1 MQNIHPLFIHFPI
14 ALLSVGLLFDIVGSA
29 FKNDS
34 LRNSGWWCQVSGI
47 VAIIGATITGL
58 LAESTVG
65 HGDASH
71 SIMET
76 HKILE
81 LIAVGIFALL
91 FIWRSIRKTH
101 LPQTLPLLIVYFV
114 VGASAVS
121 IMFFGSHLGGRLVYE
136 FGVGGSAV
144 QQPEDVE
151 HQHNHGE
158 VTEDEAEHNHEKHEH
173 DITDEISPALD
184 DTTKQQKK
192 DVHIH
197 NDGKIH
203 EH

>member
-81 LIAVGIFALL
+81 FIAVGIFALL

-101 LPQTLPLLIVYFV
+101 LPQTLPLLHSIFCCRCFCSEYNVLWCTFRRK
-114 VGASAVS
+114 VS
-121 IMFFGSHLGGRLVYE
+121 I
-136 FGVGGSAV
+136 
-144 QQPEDVE
+144 
-151 HQHNHGE
+151 
-158 VTEDEAEHNHEKHEH
+158 
-173 DITDEISPALD
+173 
-184 DTTKQQKK
+184 
-192 DVHIH
+192 
-197 NDGKIH
+197 
-203 EH
+203 